1 LTAGLGTRLRPL
13 SYVRA
18 KPAVPVAGE
27 ALIRRILRY
36 ASDQGVRDAVLNLH
50 YLPETITARVGDGS
64 DFDLRVRYS
73 FESPILGSAG
83 GPRKALSLL
92 PAEQFFIINGDTL
105 TNVDLSALADAHR
118 QSGALVTI
126 AVVPNRWPDRY
137 GGIIVDSIGR
147 FHSVVPRGSS
157 VPSYHVVGVQMAH
170 QSAFENLPLG
180 EPAESIGSLY
190 RSLVANHLGA
200 VRAFLCTADFWD
212 VGTPTDYLEA
222 SRSLGARE
230 HRPLPHLG
238 SRSVIDPTAQVS
250 ESVLWDEVE
259 IGPGAT
265 LNRCIV
271 GDAVKI
277 PAGVCLQNCAIIQR
291 EGELVVAEL
300 T

>member
-27 ALIRRILRY
+27 PLIRRILRY
-36 ASDQGVRDAVLNLH
+36 ASDHGVREAVLNLH
-50 YLPETITARVGDGS
+50 CLPETVTARVGDGS

-92 PAEQFFIINGDTL
+92 PDEQFFIINGDTL
-105 TNVDLSALADAHR
+105 TNVDLSALADNHR
-118 QSGALVTI
+118 RSGALVTI

-137 GGIIVDSIGR
+137 SGIIVDSIGR
-147 FHSVVPRGSS
+147 FHSVVPRGSL

-170 QSAFENLPLG
+170 PSAFANLPLD
-180 EPAESIGSLY
+180 EPAESIGGLY
-190 RSLVANHLGA
+190 RSLVAHDLGA

-222 SRSLGARE
+222 SRSIGERE
-230 HRPLPHLG
+230 RRPFPHVG
-238 SRSVIDPTAQVS
+238 RTSVIDPAARVS
-250 ESVLWDEVE
+250 DSVLWDDVE

-271 GDAVKI
+271 ADAVKI
-277 PAGVCLQNCAIIQR
+277 PAGVCFENCAIIQR

>member
-137 GGIIVDSIGR
+137 GGIIVDSNGR

-190 RSLVANHLGA
+190 RSLVANNLGA

-230 HRPLPHLG
+230 HRPLPHIG
-238 SRSVIDPTAQVS
+238 WRSVIDPTAHVS
-250 ESVLWDEVE
+250 DSVLWDEVE